1 VISSV
6 HNYDKD
12 IEHAVKTFWAVRDGG
27 KGVLAGKT
35 LHAFLEIIKRVV
47 KENGLP
53 DAEVH
58 TGKNTSQL
66 PGFFRP
72 HKSWDAVVINN
83 GELVAAIEFKSQVG
97 SIGNNFN
104 NRSEEVLGS
113 AIDLKNAVEED
124 AFGDD
129 ANIFAGYII
138 VVEKSA
144 LTAVTP
150 KIQMKYFPVME
161 GFLLDETQREKEY
174 KKGGKGVYPSLRG
187 ISYLHRYDVMCKRLM
202 LKKLYTAAALVA
214 VPNQDHHLGAY
225 EHVSAE
231 TSIETFLAKLT
242 AHCQVA
248 AQINE
253 LRKKDL

>member
-1 VISSV
+1 MIARDVRD
-6 HNYDKD
+6 YDED
-12 IEHAVKTFWAVRDGG
+12 IKHAVRTFWTVRDGG

-35 LHAFLEIIKRVV
+35 LHEFLEIIKKVV

-53 DAEVH
+53 DAEIY

-72 HKSWDAVVINN
+72 HKCWDAVVINH

-104 NRSEEVLGS
+104 NRTEEVLGS

-129 ANIFAGYII
+129 ANIFTGYII

-144 LTAVTP
+144 STDVTP
-150 KIQMKYFPVME
+150 KIQMKFFPVMQ
-161 GFLLDETQREKEY
+161 GFLLDETKRDTEY
-174 KKGGKGVYPSLRG
+174 QKGKDGGYPSLRG

-202 LKKLYTAAALVA
+202 LKKLYSAASLVA
-214 VPNQDHHLGAY
+214 VPNQDHHLGSY

-231 TSIETFLAKLT
+231 TSIVTFLAKLA

-248 AQINE
+248 ARINE
-253 LRKKDL
+253 QRK